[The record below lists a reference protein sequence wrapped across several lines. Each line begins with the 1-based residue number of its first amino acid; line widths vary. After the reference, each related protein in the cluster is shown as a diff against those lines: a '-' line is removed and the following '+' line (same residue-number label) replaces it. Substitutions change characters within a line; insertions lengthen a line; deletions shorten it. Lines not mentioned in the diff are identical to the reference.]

1 MAVRTI
7 ELDPPLDLA
16 ATLGILQRG
25 FRDPTIK
32 VGAGSVARAS
42 RTPSGAVGELLRQVG
57 TRVEVEAWGPGSA
70 WALEHAPPL
79 LGSLDDAASFRPR
92 HGLIAEIHR
101 RLTGLRIPRTESV
114 FEALV
119 PTVLEQKVPGIQ
131 AWFSYRRLVEEAGE
145 PAPGPL
151 GLRLPPSAERLASLP
166 SWTFHSLGV
175 ERRRADTLRRSALVA
190 RRIDETARLTPA
202 EARRRLRTL
211 PGIGAWSAAEVSL
224 VALGDADAVSLGDY
238 HLPHL
243 VAWAL
248 AGKPRGSDEL
258 MLELLEPYRGHRG
271 RVLRLLQL
279 AGITAPRFGPRMPLR
294 WIARS

>member
-1 MAVRTI
+1 M
-7 ELDPPLDLA
+7 
-16 ATLGILQRG
+16 
-25 FRDPTIK
+25 
-32 VGAGSVARAS
+32 
-42 RTPSGAVGELLRQVG
+42 
-57 TRVEVEAWGPGSA
+57 
-70 WALEHAPPL
+70 
-79 LGSLDDAASFRPR
+79 
-92 HGLIAEIHR
+92 
-101 RLTGLRIPRTESV
+101 
-114 FEALV
+114 
-119 PTVLEQKVPGIQ
+119 PGIQ
-131 AWFSYRRLVEEAGE
+131 AWFSYRRLVEETGE

-166 SWTFHSLGV
+166 SWTFHTLGV

-190 RRIDETARLTPA
+190 RRIDETVRLDPA